1 MDVCAVDT
9 LKTTLSRSARRGM
22 KLGEGLFEGC
32 PIQLRLLSQVAEEHC
47 QLGLDF
53 LAQAGEHD
61 GDR

>member
-1 MDVCAVDT
+1 
-9 LKTTLSRSARRGM
+9 M